1 MMLLVEEREAS
12 PVVEETEL
20 CPVTVKL
27 QRPDWEDCLREGD
40 EPEVD
45 PDKEAVLVTRPE
57 PLAVVEGLLVD
68 KSFG

>member
-1 MMLLVEEREAS
+1 MMLLVEEREAP

-20 CPVTVKL
+20 CPVMVKL
-27 QRPDWEDCLREGD
+27 QRPDWEDCLREED

-45 PDKEAVLVTRPE
+45 LDKEAVLVTRPE
-57 PLAVVEGLLVD
+57 PLAVVEGLLVN